1 MPNARNTD
9 PHTSH
14 EAAMSISWDNMTRTQ
29 QIILILLETPM
40 NDEQLVD
47 TYMLHQRVN
56 PKFVPQATPSG
67 IRSRR
72 NELATAGRVEIID
85 HGTTRSGR
93 KCHIWKRAN

>member
-1 MPNARNTD
+1 
-9 PHTSH
+9 
-14 EAAMSISWDNMTRTQ
+14 MSISWDNMTRTQ